1 MKKVL
6 AVEFCAPVFR
16 TPEAKLDAADPIAK
30 KSDPEILDIP
40 MEDWSELERN
50 FCRRDNVYRPA
61 QGVPSLTQ
69 LDSAAKEFH
78 RRFMSAEGK
87 DSGVPGVL
95 VATAVDAELWF
106 EKSEH
111 EARHKCL
118 LTDSGDLFLIHVPS
132 QVHEKT
138 VEETND
144 MIKAWLRG
152 LGGPLPELIT
162 TSTNLTDRFLRGTP
176 DFHVHPSLPWNAAD
190 GDLPKSRVVIE
201 VEYKHRG
208 PSKAR
213 QWGRRLLTRSHF
225 IRAYVLIKVYPRDA
239 ANNFAAVALVWRQGP
254 VPTVAGPLG
263 AAPAANPLFPAIA
276 APLTPPELAQQALA
290 AAPRANAAAAAP
302 GIGAPLSI
310 KLLNL
315 GLRLS
320 NPTQELLSRRPWWGV
335 CRLLPLCH
343 PSRQPQSSTC
353 KSPPQM
359 CSTCAATAPAMWC
372 GSRWEMI
379 SSWIWLSFDPAWLD
393 FPHFE
398 ECFLFPTL
406 PHTHNVIFWFTFSLT
421 SPFNDV
427 KNFLCAGTVVLVC
440 VVVVVF
446 FLKEHGTRK

>member
-16 TPEAKLDAADPIAK
+16 TPEAKLDAAASK

-40 MEDWSELERN
+40 MEDWSELERS

-61 QGVPSLTQ
+61 QGVPSLAQ

-118 LTDSGDLFLIHVPS
+118 LTDSGDLFLIHVPG

-176 DFHVHPSLPWNAAD
+176 DFHIHPSLPWNAAD

-254 VPTVAGPLG
+254 VPAVAGPLG

-302 GIGAPLSI
+302 GIGAPTFYQAFEFGTKALQPNARTAFTTPMVGGLPPAAPLPPFAPTAI
-310 KLLNL
+310 LNL
-315 GLRLS
+315 QVPAADVFYLCRDGPGNVVWLPVGNDLVLDLALLR
-320 NPTQELLSRRPWWGV
+320 SRLA
-335 CRLLPLCH
+335 RL
-343 PSRQPQSSTC
+343 
-353 KSPPQM
+353 
-359 CSTCAATAPAMWC
+359 PA
-372 GSRWEMI
+372 
-379 SSWIWLSFDPAWLD
+379 F
-393 FPHFE
+393 
-398 ECFLFPTL
+398 
-406 PHTHNVIFWFTFSLT
+406 
-421 SPFNDV
+421 
-427 KNFLCAGTVVLVC
+427 
-440 VVVVVF
+440 
-446 FLKEHGTRK
+446 